1 MDLEI
6 LVIEVKYN
14 IIGFSRIFFEND
26 FKKLFY
32 LKDNIFHWLEKLNM
46 LSKII
51 VKRTLNR
58 ELKLELKLSSYKFI
72 LTVCVRAPSA
82 PVEAFP

>member
-1 MDLEI
+1 MMKERIKVYLTMILRSFLLEN
-6 LVIEVKYN
+6 K
-14 IIGFSRIFFEND
+14 IF
-26 FKKLFY
+26 KV
-32 LKDNIFHWLEKLNM
+32 LEKLKR
-46 LSKII
+46 LSKI